1 MSETNQAESVSV
13 NAVLPGMS
21 ALGIN
26 PTATSVAVDIG
37 NLLEDETISEEENE
51 NKYTDDKKDISELVQ
66 SSYIHMDAEFQKYL
80 ENFNETVKKNE
91 EQKFKL
97 KKYFFYCVM
106 IILFL
111 VIIFPYILVFVFHE
125 KVTDVTVITMGI
137 SSTAEVVSSIIVLP
151 KIIAKYLFNKKKK
164 ITSDKL
170 SPICK
175 LITMTSKTKC
185 NTKSRFSSNLP
196 GTCFF

>member
-80 ENFNETVKKNE
+80 ENINEIVKQNE

-151 KIIAKYLFNKKKK
+151 KIIAKYLFNKKEEDNKRQ
-164 ITSDKL
+164 IISNMQTYNHDKQN
-170 SPICK
+170 K
-175 LITMTSKTKC
+175 M
-185 NTKSRFSSNLP
+185 
-196 GTCFF
+196 

>member
-51 NKYTDDKKDISELVQ
+51 YKYTDDKKDISELVQ

-80 ENFNETVKKNE
+80 ENFNEIVKQNE

-97 KKYFFYCVM
+97 KKYFF
-106 IILFL
+106 
-111 VIIFPYILVFVFHE
+111 
-125 KVTDVTVITMGI
+125 
-137 SSTAEVVSSIIVLP
+137 IVL
-151 KIIAKYLFNKKKK
+151 
-164 ITSDKL
+164 
-170 SPICK
+170 
-175 LITMTSKTKC
+175 
-185 NTKSRFSSNLP
+185 
-196 GTCFF
+196 

>member
-51 NKYTDDKKDISELVQ
+51 NKYTDDKLYYPKLLQ
-66 SSYIHMDAEFQKYL
+66 S
-80 ENFNETVKKNE
+80 
-91 EQKFKL
+91 
-97 KKYFFYCVM
+97 
-106 IILFL
+106 
-111 VIIFPYILVFVFHE
+111 IF
-125 KVTDVTVITMGI
+125 
-137 SSTAEVVSSIIVLP
+137 SI
-151 KIIAKYLFNKKKK
+151 KKKK

-175 LITMTSKTKC
+175 HITMINRIKC

>member
-66 SSYIHMDAEFQKYL
+66 SSY
-80 ENFNETVKKNE
+80 TVSYTH
-91 EQKFKL
+91 L
-97 KKYFFYCVM
+97 
-106 IILFL
+106 
-111 VIIFPYILVFVFHE
+111 
-125 KVTDVTVITMGI
+125 T
-137 SSTAEVVSSIIVLP
+137 LP
-151 KIIAKYLFNKKKK
+151 
-164 ITSDKL
+164 T
-170 SPICK
+170 ICS
-175 LITMTSKTKC
+175 L
-185 NTKSRFSSNLP
+185 
-196 GTCFF
+196 